1 MQSAKWKYIFT
12 IMILTVISVWLA
24 VFTFPDKNLRL
35 ISCNV
40 GQGDATLVIYGK
52 TQILIDGGPDNKV
65 LECLSE
71 YIPFWDREIEMV
83 ILSHPQV
90 DHFTGLIEVFGRY
103 KVDYFLAN
111 GLDFS
116 GSSYS
121 LLKNLVGGSGAKI
134 INPTRGMMLRSG
146 LIQLDILNPSQQY
159 LEENSTVQITSDGG
173 ILGSFTSKK
182 DPNVFSIVAILSYKD
197 FNAIFTGDIDN
208 KISDEIAEAI
218 NENYKN
224 SLEYIKVPHH
234 GSKNGLTKK
243 LLDATSPEVAVISVK
258 KNNSYGHPHEEILKL
273 LSDRGIKILRTDEVG
288 NIEIISDGKSWW
300 LK

>member
-1 MQSAKWKYIFT
+1 MQNAKWKYIFT
-12 IMILTVISVWLA
+12 VMILTVISVWLA
-24 VFTFPDKNLRL
+24 VFTFPDNYLRL
-35 ISCNV
+35 ISCDV

-90 DHFTGLIEVFGRY
+90 DHYTGLIEVFGRY
-103 KVDYFLAN
+103 KVDYFLGNA
-111 GLDFS
+111 LEFS

-121 LLKNLVGGSGAKI
+121 VLKNLVGGSSAKV
-134 INPTRGMMLRSG
+134 INPVSGMMLRLG

-159 LEENSTVQITSDGG
+159 LEENSTNETPSETG
-173 ILGSFTSKK
+173 ILGYYTSNK
-182 DPNVFSIVAILSYKD
+182 DPNEFSIVAILSYKD
-197 FNAIFTGDIDN
+197 FNAIFTGDINN
-208 KISDEIAEAI
+208 KISNKIAVEI
-218 NENYKN
+218 NEKYRN

-234 GSKNGLTKK
+234 GSKNGLTKN
-243 LLDATSPEVAVISVK
+243 LLDVTSPEIAVISDK
-258 KNNSYGHPHEEILKL
+258 KNNSYGHPHIEIIKL
-273 LSDRGIKILRTDEVG
+273 LTDLGVKILRTDEVG
-288 NIEIISDGKSWW
+288 DIEIISDGVRWW